1 MSLDSKLL
9 KTLILVTSLS
19 FAQLAFALY
28 PDKPVKQI
36 VLFAPSGATDL
47 VLVAKVASAAFV
59 QSETQKYGK
68 LVKESGAKAD

>member
-1 MSLDSKLL
+1 MDSKLL

-28 PDKPVKQI
+28 QDKPVKQI
-36 VLFAPSGATDL
+36 VPFAPGGATDL
-47 VLVAKVASAAFV
+47 VSVAKVASAAIV